1 MTSHAIQAGILG
13 VGSYTP
19 EKVLA
24 NKDIEKLVD
33 TNDEWIT
40 TRTGIKERRI
50 AGNDQVA
57 SDLGIEAG
65 LAALKDAG
73 INAMDVDLIIVA
85 TSTPDMHYP
94 STACIIQDKLGCKK
108 AGAFDLAAAC
118 TGFVY
123 AAVVAE
129 QFIKAGTYKNVL
141 VIGTE
146 VYSRVVDWEDRST
159 CILFGDGAGAAV
171 FGPVAGDKGFK
182 ATTLGSEGSG
192 GDMLTLPC
200 SGSRIPFGETES
212 VNARAVVQMQGREVY
227 KFAVRVM
234 EEGTEEVLEK
244 AGLAKDDIDLVVPH
258 QANIRIIE
266 HYAKKMKLPMEKI
279 VANVDKYGNTSAASV
294 PLALDEAYK
303 QGRIKSGDNL
313 LLLGFGAGL
322 TWGAAVIKWA

>member
-1 MTSHAIQAGILG
+1 MQAGILG